1 MELQVLTTKNFNGV
15 DFNCYRADGQDNGD
29 FWATR
34 EQIGQLLEY
43 ENPNIAIGIIH
54 QRNADRLN
62 KFSTLIKMNKVEG
75 TRTIT
80 RDVIVYNFRGLLEI
94 CRYSNQPKADA
105 VMDFLYDIADEIR
118 RTGYYGLS
126 GKKQEEEQKPKLD
139 YLSRSRER
147 TAFKIFDAVFNTTGA
162 ELSESDVKK
171 VLALDKIFKS
181 STGLSLLE
189 LTGVKLEAITTWT
202 TKKITFYDDEP
213 IYCPEQK
220 TEYRWKDNLLKE
232 YFDKKE

>member
-1 MELQVLTTKNFNGV
+1 MELQVLTTKTFNGV
-15 DFNCYRADGQDNGD
+15 EFNCYRADGQDNGD

-34 EQIGQLLEY
+34 EQIGRLLEY
-43 ENPNIAIGIIH
+43 SDPDASIRNIH
-54 QRNADRLN
+54 SRNRDRLD
-62 KFSTLIKMNKVEG
+62 KFSTRINLIQVEG
-75 TRTIT
+75 ERTVT
-80 RDVIVYNFRGLLEI
+80 RDVIVYNFKGLLEI

-105 VMDFLYDIADEIR
+105 VMDFLWDIADEIR

-162 ELSESDVKK
+162 ELSEADVKK

-189 LTGVKLEAITTWT
+189 LTGVKLEATTTWT